1 MKMLEATDIIDW
13 IYEQTNKI
21 MEAINKDDHVMM
33 LNETDLLLKVMGQEF
48 MNAHKF
54 GKIYAK
60 IKEILNDEPS
70 MRVLKLMQRVKT
82 EVDTS
87 IEYYDKDRGQD
98 ERLFYQTPIEEQ
110 MIHTQED
117 IRKVLSTIIR
127 EKTGSGIEV

>member
-1 MKMLEATDIIDW
+1 MLEATDIIDW

-21 MEAINKDDHVMM
+21 MEAINKDDHVTM
-33 LNETDLLLKVMGQEF
+33 LNETDLILKVMGQEF
-48 MNAHKF
+48 LKAHKF
-54 GKIYAK
+54 GKIHAK

-70 MRVLKLMQRVKT
+70 MRILKLMQRVKT

-98 ERLFYQTPIEEQ
+98 ERLFYQTPVEEQ
-110 MIHTQED
+110 MIYIQED
-117 IRKVLSTIIR
+117 IREVLSTIIR